1 MAKGKYKEAKEK
13 LSDFIED
20 LLHMT
25 LHDYITLDCSVLM
38 QELKEKLQ
46 KIQLSKEKCRVLTLA
61 PHSWTIKETAHF
73 FGESEYLVRQAKKIC
88 V

>member
-1 MAKGKYKEAKEK
+1 MAKRKYKEAKEK

-25 LHDYITLDCSVLM
+25 LHDCDDCSVLM